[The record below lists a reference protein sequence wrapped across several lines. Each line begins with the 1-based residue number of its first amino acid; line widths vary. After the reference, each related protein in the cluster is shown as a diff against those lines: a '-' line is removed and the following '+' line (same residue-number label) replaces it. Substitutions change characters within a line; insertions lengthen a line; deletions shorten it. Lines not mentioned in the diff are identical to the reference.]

1 MEERT
6 YWRIGTVCLS
16 IGLTLLCLA
25 GIEWY
30 EYYKLSNDGY
40 ISDWAEEWG
49 GENDFEGG
57 LAENL
62 EFDSPYALCQHLE
75 ANDAGTWGTE
85 SMCQE
90 VNNERSQIFHKLVMS
105 LPFLVIFIV
114 MWGWFEPIKPVL
126 DNPNLF
132 VD

>member
-6 YWRIGTVCLS
+6 YWRLGTVCLS

-30 EYYKLSNDGY
+30 EYYKLSNEGY
-40 ISDWAEEWG
+40 IADWSESWASD
-49 GENDFEGG
+49 NDLIDE
-57 LAENL
+57 L
-62 EFDSPYALCQHLE
+62 DSPYAVCQYLD

-85 SMCQE
+85 SMCRE
-90 VNNERSQIFHKLVMS
+90 VNNERSEIYHKLVMS
-105 LPFLVIFIV
+105 LPFILIFLV

-126 DNPNLF
+126 NES
-132 VD
+132 